1 MKKKDEIK
9 LLPCYEHWFRQ
20 WAKFYKEH
28 KWVQQENGRWIF
40 VKWEKTKL
48 DLLDPSF
55 QLFSHYFCSYVD
67 FFT

>member
-20 WAKFYKEH
+20 WVKFYKEN

-48 DLLDPSF
+48 D
-55 QLFSHYFCSYVD
+55 
-67 FFT
+67 

>member
-1 MKKKDEIK
+1 MLYCGMKKKDEIK
-9 LLPCYEHWFRQ
+9 LLPWYEHWFRQ

-48 DLLDPSF
+48 D
-55 QLFSHYFCSYVD
+55 
-67 FFT
+67 